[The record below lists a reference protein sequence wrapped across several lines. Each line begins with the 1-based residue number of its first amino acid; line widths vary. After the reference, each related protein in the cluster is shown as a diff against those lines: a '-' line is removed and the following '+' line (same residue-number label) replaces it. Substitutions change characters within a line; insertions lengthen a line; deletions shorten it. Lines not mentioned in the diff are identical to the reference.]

1 MLTSSSTHSGIE
13 ALYKRPG
20 YDPIKDFVHISRI
33 ATIPMVLVTRP
44 DAPYKS
50 TAELSAY
57 GKKNALRYG
66 YGSGSAQIAAATYS
80 QMANVPAD
88 AIPYKS
94 QPPAVT
100 GLLGSQIDF
109 MVADTSVVMSFLH
122 GGRLNGLA
130 ITSPK
135 RVPEL
140 PNVPTMAEAG
150 YKDFD
155 PVVWVGLAAP
165 AGRYRRALEQG
176 GQRGRRAPGRGGE
189 AGQAGYGRGTCVHTR
204 LRIVHGGAARHL
216 DVPRVQGWGGAAVM
230 HQAKQKAGPLTGIR
244 VLDLTSVIM
253 GPVCTQILADY
264 GATVVKIEPPEG
276 DVMRHAGAKRVAGMG
291 AMFLHANQG
300 KQSVVLDL
308 KAEADIARLREMLPS
323 FDVLVHNVRPQAMAR
338 LGLDDASIRALHP
351 KLVYVELMGYA
362 EGGPLHGRAA
372 YDDVIQAQTGLAEL
386 FARQTGG
393 APQYVPTLI
402 ADRVTGLTAAHAT
415 IAAPFGRQHTG
426 RGETIRVSMFES
438 IAAFV
443 LGDHLGGAS
452 FEPAGGQWDTAGC
465 LRPIAS
471 HNARATAISLR
482 WSTTTSTGARSFA
495 AIDELATF
503 EADPRFQTAAARAK
517 NYDTIYG
524 YLSDVMAARSTE
536 EWIALLERAD
546 IPHARVNRV
555 EDLIDDAQ
563 LRAVGFF
570 DERDDGNAGQRRIA
584 ARFRSPAA
592 IQDAPP
598 APALGDAAQGQ

>member
-1 MLTSSSTHSGIE
+1 
-13 ALYKRPG
+13 
-20 YDPIKDFVHISRI
+20 
-33 ATIPMVLVTRP
+33 
-44 DAPYKS
+44 
-50 TAELSAY
+50 
-57 GKKNALRYG
+57 
-66 YGSGSAQIAAATYS
+66 
-80 QMANVPAD
+80 
-88 AIPYKS
+88 
-94 QPPAVT
+94 
-100 GLLGSQIDF
+100 
-109 MVADTSVVMSFLH
+109 
-122 GGRLNGLA
+122 
-130 ITSPK
+130 
-135 RVPEL
+135 
-140 PNVPTMAEAG
+140 
-150 YKDFD
+150 
-155 PVVWVGLAAP
+155 
-165 AGRYRRALEQG
+165 
-176 GQRGRRAPGRGGE
+176 
-189 AGQAGYGRGTCVHTR
+189 
-204 LRIVHGGAARHL
+204 
-216 DVPRVQGWGGAAVM
+216 M
-230 HQAKQKAGPLTGIR
+230 HQAKQSAGPLTGIR

-276 DVMRHAGAKRVAGMG
+276 DVMRHAGAKRAAGMG

-308 KAEADIARLREMLPS
+308 KAEGDIARLREMLPS

-351 KLVYVELMGYA
+351 KLVYVELAGYA
-362 EGGPLHGRAA
+362 EGGPMHGRAA

-402 ADRVTGLTAAHAT
+402 ADRVTGLTAAHAA
-415 IAAPFGRQHTG
+415 IAALFGRQHTG
-426 RGETIRVSMFES
+426 RGETIRVSMFET

-452 FEPAGGQWDTAGC
+452 FEPAGGAMGYSRLLTPHRKPYRTRDGY
-465 LRPIAS
+465 IAAVVYNDK
-471 HNARATAISLR
+471 HWRAFFEAI
-482 WSTTTSTGARSFA
+482 G
-495 AIDELATF
+495 DLATF
-503 EADPRFQTAAARAK
+503 EADPRFHTAAARAE

-524 YLSDVMAARSTE
+524 YLSDVMAKRSTD

-555 EDLIDDAQ
+555 EDLINDTQ

-570 DERDDGNAGQRRIA
+570 DERDAGDAGQRRIA

-598 APALGDAAQGQ
+598 APALGDATQGQWPWMT